1 MIIIKTTSDSHK
13 AMKDITNA
21 LLNKRYAACVN
32 IIPRMR
38 SKYILDGRIVESR
51 EVMLL
56 IKTSQDL
63 EAKVYQTIKEM
74 HNYDIPEIS
83 TVETSNVDKDYLRWL
98 NESLNSKV
106 NKE

>member
-13 AMKDITNA
+13 AMKDITNT
-21 LLNKRYAACVN
+21 LLNKKYAACVN

-56 IKTSQDL
+56 IKTSEDL
-63 EAKVYQTIKEM
+63 EVNVYKTIKKL
-74 HNYDIPEIS
+74 HNYDIPEI
-83 TVETSNVDKDYLRWL
+83 TTMEAKNVDPDYLNWV
-98 NESLNSKV
+98 NESLNEK
-106 NKE
+106 

>member
-38 SKYILDGRIVESR
+38 SKYVLDGRIVESR

-83 TVETSNVDKDYLRWL
+83 TISTSNVDKDYLKWI
-98 NESLNSKV
+98 NESLELEK
-106 NKE
+106 K

>member
-13 AMKDITNA
+13 AMKDITNT
-21 LLNKRYAACVN
+21 LLNKKYAACVN
-32 IIPRMR
+32 IVPRMR

-56 IKTSQDL
+56 IKTSDDL
-63 EAKVYQTIKEM
+63 EANVYKTIKEM

-83 TVETSNVDKDYLRWL
+83 TIKTQNVDKDYANWL
-98 NESLNSKV
+98 EGSLQ
-106 NKE
+106 

>member
-13 AMKDITNA
+13 AMKNITNT
-21 LLNKRYAACVN
+21 LLNKKYAACVN

-56 IKTSQDL
+56 IKTFDDL
-63 EAKVYQTIKEM
+63 EANVYKTIKEM

-83 TVETSNVDKDYLRWL
+83 TIKTQNVDKDYANWL
-98 NESLNSKV
+98 EGSLQ
-106 NKE
+106 

>member
-51 EVMLL
+51 EVMLF

-63 EAKVYQTIKEM
+63 EAKVYETIKEM

-83 TVETSNVDKDYLRWL
+83 TVETSNVDKDYLKWI
-98 NESLNSKV
+98 NESLNTEK
-106 NKE
+106 

>member
-83 TVETSNVDKDYLRWL
+83 TVKTSNVDKDYLKWI
-98 NESLNSKV
+98 NESLNTK
-106 NKE
+106 K

>member
-13 AMKDITNA
+13 AMKDITNT
-21 LLNKRYAACVN
+21 LLNNQYAACVN

-38 SKYILDGRIVESR
+38 SKYVLEGRIVESR

-56 IKTSQDL
+56 IKTSQAFED
-63 EAKVYQTIKEM
+63 KVYKTIKEL

-83 TVETSNVDKDYLRWL
+83 TIETKNVDKDYAEWL
-98 NESLNSKV
+98 ESALK
-106 NKE
+106 

>member
-32 IIPRMR
+32 IVPRMR

-63 EAKVYQTIKEM
+63 EAKVYETIKEM

-83 TVETSNVDKDYLRWL
+83 TISTSNVDKDYLKWI
-98 NESLNSKV
+98 NESLELGK
-106 NKE
+106 K

>member
-32 IIPRMR
+32 IVPRMR

-83 TVETSNVDKDYLRWL
+83 TISTSNVDKDYLKWI
-98 NESLNSKV
+98 NESLESGK
-106 NKE
+106 K

>member
-13 AMKDITNA
+13 VMKDITNT
-21 LLNKRYAACVN
+21 LLNKKYAACVN

-56 IKTSQDL
+56 IKTSEDL
-63 EAKVYQTIKEM
+63 EANVYKTIKKL

-83 TVETSNVDKDYLRWL
+83 TIKTENVDKDYSNWL
-98 NESLNSKV
+98 NESLK
-106 NKE
+106 

>member
-1 MIIIKTTSDSHK
+1 MIIIKTTSNSHK
-13 AMKDITNA
+13 AMKDITNT

-38 SKYILDGRIVESR
+38 SKYILDGRIIEAR

-63 EAKVYQTIKEM
+63 ETKVYQTIKEL
-74 HNYDIPEIS
+74 HNYDVPEI
-83 TVETSNVDKDYLRWL
+83 TTIETSKVDADYLNWM
-98 NESLNSKV
+98 NESLELGK
-106 NKE
+106 K

>member
-13 AMKDITNA
+13 VMKDITNT
-21 LLNKRYAACVN
+21 LLNKKYAACVN

-38 SKYILDGRIVESR
+38 SKYILDGRIFESR

-56 IKTSQDL
+56 IKTSEDL
-63 EAKVYQTIKEM
+63 ELNVYKTIKKL

-83 TVETSNVDKDYLRWL
+83 TIKTENVDKDYAKWL
-98 NESLNSKV
+98 KGSLQ
-106 NKE
+106 

>member
-13 AMKDITNA
+13 AMKDITNT
-21 LLNKRYAACVN
+21 LLNKKYAACVN

-56 IKTSQDL
+56 IKTSEDL
-63 EAKVYQTIKEM
+63 ELNVYKTIKKL

-83 TVETSNVDKDYLRWL
+83 TIKTENVDKDYLNWL
-98 NESLNSKV
+98 NKSLKG
-106 NKE
+106 

>member
-13 AMKDITNA
+13 AMKDITNT
-21 LLNKRYAACVN
+21 LLNKKYAACVN

-56 IKTSQDL
+56 IKTSDDL
-63 EAKVYQTIKEM
+63 EANVYKTIKEM

-83 TVETSNVDKDYLRWL
+83 TIKTQNVDKDYANWL
-98 NESLNSKV
+98 EGSLQ
-106 NKE
+106 

>member
-13 AMKDITNA
+13 AMKDITNT
-21 LLNKRYAACVN
+21 LLNKKYAACVN

-38 SKYILDGRIVESR
+38 SKYILDGRIFESR

-56 IKTSQDL
+56 IKTSEDL
-63 EAKVYQTIKEM
+63 EVNVYKTIKKL

-83 TVETSNVDKDYLRWL
+83 TIKTENVDKDYLNWL
-98 NESLNSKV
+98 NKSLKG
-106 NKE
+106 

>member
-13 AMKDITNA
+13 AMKDITNT
-21 LLNKRYAACVN
+21 LLNKKYAACVN

-56 IKTSQDL
+56 IKTSEDL
-63 EAKVYQTIKEM
+63 EKNVYKTIKKL
-74 HNYDIPEIS
+74 HNYDIPEI
-83 TVETSNVDKDYLRWL
+83 TTIDTSNVDSNYLNWMKDLL
-98 NESLNSKV
+98 K
-106 NKE
+106 NK

>member
-1 MIIIKTTSDSHK
+1 
-13 AMKDITNA
+13 MKDITNA

-38 SKYILDGRIVESR
+38 SKYVLDGRIVESR

-74 HNYDIPEIS
+74 HNYHIPEIS
-83 TVETSNVDKDYLRWL
+83 TISTSNVDKDYLKWI
-98 NESLNSKV
+98 NESLELEK
-106 NKE
+106 K

>member
-32 IIPRMR
+32 IVPRMR

-63 EAKVYQTIKEM
+63 EAKVYETIKEM

-83 TVETSNVDKDYLRWL
+83 TVETSNVDKDYLKWI
-98 NESLNSKV
+98 NESLNTEK
-106 NKE
+106 

>member
-21 LLNKRYAACVN
+21 LLNNRYAACVN

-38 SKYILDGRIVESR
+38 SKYVLNGRIVESR

-56 IKTSQDL
+56 IKTSQAF
-63 EAKVYQTIKEM
+63 EAKVYKTIKEL
-74 HNYDIPEIS
+74 HNYDTPEIS
-83 TVETSNVDKDYLRWL
+83 TIKTSNVDEDYLKWI
-98 NESLNSKV
+98 NESLELGK
-106 NKE
+106 K

>member
-13 AMKDITNA
+13 AMKNITNT
-21 LLNKRYAACVN
+21 LLNKKYAACVN

-56 IKTSQDL
+56 IKTSDDL
-63 EAKVYQTIKEM
+63 EENVYKTIKEM

-83 TVETSNVDKDYLRWL
+83 TIKTQNVDKDYANWL
-98 NESLNSKV
+98 ESALQ
-106 NKE
+106 

>member
-1 MIIIKTTSDSHK
+1 MIIIKTTSNSHK
-13 AMKDITNA
+13 AMKDITNT

-38 SKYILDGRIVESR
+38 SKYILDGRIIEAR

-63 EAKVYQTIKEM
+63 EAKVYQTIKEL
-74 HNYDIPEIS
+74 HNYDTPEIS
-83 TVETSNVDKDYLRWL
+83 TIETKNVDKDYLNWI
-98 NESLNSKV
+98 NQSLKV
-106 NKE
+106 DKKEK

>member
-32 IIPRMR
+32 IVPRMR

-63 EAKVYQTIKEM
+63 EAKVYETIKEM

-83 TVETSNVDKDYLRWL
+83 TVETSKVDKDYLKWI
-98 NESLNSKV
+98 NESLNTEK
-106 NKE
+106 

>member
-1 MIIIKTTSDSHK
+1 MIIIKTTSSSHK
-13 AMKDITNA
+13 AMKEITNA

-38 SKYILDGRIVESR
+38 SKYVVDGRIVESR

-56 IKTSQDL
+56 IKTSQ
-63 EAKVYQTIKEM
+63 EFESMVYETIKEL

-83 TVETSNVDKDYLRWL
+83 TIKTTNVDKDYLEWL
-98 NESLNSKV
+98 NLSIESESK
-106 NKE
+106 

>member
-1 MIIIKTTSDSHK
+1 
-13 AMKDITNA
+13 MKDITNA

-38 SKYILDGRIVESR
+38 SKYVLDGRIVESR

-83 TVETSNVDKDYLRWL
+83 TIQTSNVDKDYSNWI
-98 NESLNSKV
+98 NESLK
-106 NKE
+106 

>member
-1 MIIIKTTSDSHK
+1 MVIIKTTSDSHK
-13 AMKDITNA
+13 AMKNITNT
-21 LLNKRYAACVN
+21 LLNKKYAACVN

-56 IKTSQDL
+56 IKTSEDL
-63 EAKVYQTIKEM
+63 EANVYKTIKKL

-83 TVETSNVDKDYLRWL
+83 TIKTENVDKDYLNWL
-98 NESLNSKV
+98 NKSLKG
-106 NKE
+106 

>member
-21 LLNKRYAACVN
+21 LLNNRYAACVN

-38 SKYILDGRIVESR
+38 SKYVLEGRIVESR

-56 IKTSQDL
+56 IKTSQVL
-63 EAKVYQTIKEM
+63 EAKVYKTIKEL
-74 HNYDIPEIS
+74 HNYDTPEIS
-83 TVETSNVDKDYLRWL
+83 TIETKNVDKDYAEWL
-98 NESLNSKV
+98 ESALK
-106 NKE
+106 

>member
-13 AMKDITNA
+13 AMKNITNT
-21 LLNKRYAACVN
+21 LLNKKYAACVN

-56 IKTSQDL
+56 IKTSEDL
-63 EAKVYQTIKEM
+63 EPNVYKTIKKL

-83 TVETSNVDKDYLRWL
+83 TIKTENVDKDYLNWL
-98 NESLNSKV
+98 NKSLKG
-106 NKE
+106 

>member
-32 IIPRMR
+32 IVPRMR

-83 TVETSNVDKDYLRWL
+83 TVKTSNVDKNYLKWI
-98 NESLNSKV
+98 NESLNTEK
-106 NKE
+106 

>member
-1 MIIIKTTSDSHK
+1 
-13 AMKDITNA
+13 MKDITNA

-32 IIPRMR
+32 IVPRMR
-38 SKYILDGRIVESR
+38 SKYVLDGRIVESR

-63 EAKVYQTIKEM
+63 EAKVYQTIKDM

-83 TVETSNVDKDYLRWL
+83 TIQTSNVDKDYSNWI
-98 NESLNSKV
+98 NESLK
-106 NKE
+106 

>member
-1 MIIIKTTSDSHK
+1 MVIIKTTSNSHK
-13 AMKDITNA
+13 AMKDITNT

-56 IKTSQDL
+56 IKTSEDL
-63 EAKVYQTIKEM
+63 EANVYKTIKKL
-74 HNYDIPEIS
+74 HNYDVPEI
-83 TVETSNVDKDYLRWL
+83 TTIETSKVDADYLDWI
-98 NESLNSKV
+98 NESLELGK
-106 NKE
+106 K

>member
-1 MIIIKTTSDSHK
+1 
-13 AMKDITNA
+13 MKDITNA

-38 SKYILDGRIVESR
+38 SKYVLDGRIVESR

-83 TVETSNVDKDYLRWL
+83 TISTSNVDKDYLKWI
-98 NESLNSKV
+98 NESLELGK
-106 NKE
+106 K

>member
-1 MIIIKTTSDSHK
+1 
-13 AMKDITNA
+13 MKDITNA

-83 TVETSNVDKDYLRWL
+83 TISTSNVDKDYLKWI
-98 NESLNSKV
+98 NESLELEK
-106 NKE
+106 K

>member
-21 LLNKRYAACVN
+21 LLNNRYAACVN

-38 SKYILDGRIVESR
+38 SKYVVEGRIVESR

-56 IKTSQDL
+56 IKTSQAL
-63 EAKVYQTIKEM
+63 EAKVSKTIKEL

-83 TVETSNVDKDYLRWL
+83 TIETKNVDKDYANWL
-98 NESLNSKV
+98 ESALK
-106 NKE
+106 